1 MSVNSSVNKQLEK
14 MFDVFN
20 KEFFD
25 AELETPLFRFESNC
39 NKDGAF
45 ISDAVI

>member
-25 AELETPLFRFESNC
+25 AELETPLFRYELNC
-39 NKDGAF
+39 NKDGGC
-45 ISDAVI
+45 

>member
-25 AELETPLFRFESNC
+25 AELETLCLDLNRIVIRMEHLFLML
-39 NKDGAF
+39 
-45 ISDAVI
+45 